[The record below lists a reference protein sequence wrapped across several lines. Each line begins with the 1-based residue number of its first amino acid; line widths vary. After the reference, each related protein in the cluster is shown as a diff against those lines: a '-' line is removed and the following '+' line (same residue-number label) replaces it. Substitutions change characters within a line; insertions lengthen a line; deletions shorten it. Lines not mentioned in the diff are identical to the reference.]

1 MAQAQAN
8 NGDRRDAAALDKLMK
23 VLWLGV
29 LAGALALVAAEYTG
43 LVAAVGIGI
52 LIFLAAFAAG
62 CFLGFL
68 FGLPRVPQDSPPAP
82 APASASASL
91 SSMPSGQTAPGAPAA
106 TAPATRAKLLQSNT
120 NLERISDW
128 LTTMLVGAT
137 LVEIHNINDALLMF
151 RDFLQSTA
159 TVFHEGGK
167 ASAGVLPAVGP
178 IVLVFG
184 AVCGFLYM
192 YLNTR
197 LVLVKLFAAIEKFL
211 STDTALPEPQQRAV
225 AAFAHREDGE
235 SFVQK
240 AMTAKK
246 NVTVEDALNLMFD
259 MLYKGNPE
267 AIIDLGTQLSTTD
280 AVRRPDYWFYLA
292 AAFGQRLHRTDL
304 SDSERLSA
312 RDNALDCARR
322 AVAIDPSYRNRLW
335 SISDPQSS
343 DDDLAPLRNDPE
355 FLRIVG
361 RAPAA

>member
-1 MAQAQAN
+1 MARAPTDN
-8 NGDRRDAAALDKLMK
+8 SDRRDSAALDKLMR
-23 VLWLGV
+23 VLWYGV
-29 LAGALALVAAEYTG
+29 LIGAFALIAAQYTG
-43 LVAAVGIGI
+43 LIAAVGIGI

-68 FGLPRVPQDSPPAP
+68 FGLPRVPQDSAPPPAP
-82 APASASASL
+82 ANASTSL
-91 SSMPSGQTAPGAPAA
+91 SSTPSGPNAPAA
-106 TAPATRAKLLQSNT
+106 AAPQGQVTRAKLLQSNT

-137 LVEIHNINDALLMF
+137 LVEIHNINDALVMF
-151 RDFLQSTA
+151 RDFLQSSA

-184 AVCGFLYM
+184 AVCGFVYM

-211 STDTALPEPQQRAV
+211 SSDTALPQPQQRAV
-225 AAFAHREDGE
+225 AAFAHREDGDG
-235 SFVQK
+235 FVQK
-240 AMTAKK
+240 TMAAKK

-259 MLYKGNPE
+259 MLYKGNPDP
-267 AIIDLGTQLSTTD
+267 IIDLGTQLSTTD

-292 AAFGQRLHRTDL
+292 AAFGQRLHRPDL
-304 SDSERLSA
+304 SDSDRLSA

-335 SISDPQSS
+335 SISDPNSS

-361 RAPAA
+361 RGPSS